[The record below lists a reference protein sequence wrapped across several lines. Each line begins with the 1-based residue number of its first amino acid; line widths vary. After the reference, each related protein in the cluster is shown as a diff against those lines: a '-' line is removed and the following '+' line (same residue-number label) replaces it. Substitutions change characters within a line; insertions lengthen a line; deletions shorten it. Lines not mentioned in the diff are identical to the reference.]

1 MDKIYLFNSLTRK
14 KELFK
19 PIKMGQVGM
28 YTCGPTVYWYQHIG
42 NFRTILFNDLLKRT
56 LLYNN
61 FKVKHVMNIT
71 NIDDKT
77 IKGSQ
82 KEGKQLKEFT
92 HRYEEIFLKDILSLN
107 IIKPGIILRATES
120 IPEMISLIQQLIKKG
135 YAYEAEDGIYYSIDK
150 FRSYGKL
157 AGLKKTKKKKA
168 RIKADE
174 YDKTNPQD
182 FALWKFYT
190 TDDKEVFW

>member
-1 MDKIYLFNSLTRK
+1 
-14 KELFK
+14 
-19 PIKMGQVGM
+19 
-28 YTCGPTVYWYQHIG
+28 
-42 NFRTILFNDLLKRT
+42 
-56 LLYNN
+56 
-61 FKVKHVMNIT
+61 MNIT

-92 HRYEEIFLKDILSLN
+92 HRYEEIFLKDILSKN

-157 AGLKKTKKKKA
+157 AGKKQK
-168 RIKADE
+168 RN
-174 YDKTNPQD
+174 TN
-182 FALWKFYT
+182 AT
-190 TDDKEVFW
+190 S